1 MKKYKFD
8 DEDKSIQPVPIII
21 TEGKYEGVKI
31 QYGRIA
37 FDENDGK
44 MELNFDYNLMENPGG
59 CKEDQEF
66 IDALGQTLVHV
77 LEEEMEVVGD
87 DFLREVEKPEEEEV
101 VDEDS

>member
-8 DEDKSIQPVPIII
+8 DEDKSIQPVPVII

-44 MELNFDYNLMENPGG
+44 MELNFDYNLMENPNEL
-59 CKEDQEF
+59 KEDQEF
-66 IDALGQTLVHV
+66 VNALGQTLVHV
-77 LEEEMEVVGD
+77 LEEEMEELGE
-87 DFLREVEKPEEEEV
+87 DFLRETEEV
-101 VDEDS
+101 EIEEVDENS

>member
-8 DEDKSIQPVPIII
+8 DEDKSIQPVPVII

-44 MELNFDYNLMENPGG
+44 MELNFDYNLMANPGG
-59 CKEDQEF
+59 HKEDQEF
-66 IDALGQTLVHV
+66 VNALGQTLVHV
-77 LEEEMEVVGD
+77 LEEEMEELGE
-87 DFLREVEKPEEEEV
+87 DFLREIEEV
-101 VDEDS
+101 EIEEVDENS

>member
-8 DEDKSIQPVPIII
+8 DEDKSIQPVPVII

-44 MELNFDYNLMENPGG
+44 MELNFDYNLMENPNEL
-59 CKEDQEF
+59 KEDQEF
-66 IDALGQTLVHV
+66 VNALGQTLVHV
-77 LEEEMEVVGD
+77 LEEEMEELGE
-87 DFLREVEKPEEEEV
+87 DFLREIEEV
-101 VDEDS
+101 EIEEVDENS